1 MSVRLGSVVLGSV
14 DPERLAGW
22 YRAVVGLGDGGE
34 LAGGGRLIF
43 DRRADVVPAAGE
55 PGRVLINLYVDDL
68 AAVAARLTGLGVD
81 WVRPVEAFPPGLI
94 STVRDPD
101 GNLVQFVEL
110 AVR

>member
-1 MSVRLGSVVLGSV
+1 MNVRLGSVVLGST

-22 YRAVVGLGDGGE
+22 YRETVGLGPDGE

-43 DRRADVVPAAGE
+43 DRRADVGAAAGE
-55 PGRVLINLYVDDL
+55 PGRILVNLYVDDL
-68 AAVAARLTGLGVD
+68 VAVAARLTRLGVE

-101 GNLVQFVEL
+101 GNLVQFVEP
-110 AVR
+110 AAR